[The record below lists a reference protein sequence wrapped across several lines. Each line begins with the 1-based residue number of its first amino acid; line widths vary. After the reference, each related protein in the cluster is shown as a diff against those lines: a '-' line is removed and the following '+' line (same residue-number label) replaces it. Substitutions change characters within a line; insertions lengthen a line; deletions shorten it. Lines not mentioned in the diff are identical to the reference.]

1 MWLHVNVL
9 SVERKPCPIDETS
22 WGTETSGCATMSY
35 MTLDERILP
44 HHERRSSSFEY
55 INGIARPT
63 VTHWPKGRLND
74 WMVSIQFVSV
84 DPVYGLARTCDRSGY
99 IRVFQNSTG
108 ETPEFLERTLQ
119 IQGQCFMST
128 VKVQASNT
136 VCPWC
141 VDDSQTTTTT
151 TVTPA
156 PPSTTFSPFFGTSN
170 NTSLLIGMLIL
181 AFFSLLALTSTTV
194 LLCVYISDRKKPEFF
209 DMPLPQANST
219 VLGGRSSDTGLFT
232 TKSSS
237 ERWTEY
243 GCEPWSSFQPFNID
257 STYNP
262 PRETTCV
269 YKVTHREDDESSDSG
284 NASL

>member
-1 MWLHVNVL
+1 MKYFKIFQKNNGTVFPPFFCKIHKNSNRKTRFWYLIEYFYFISNLLAKNPIKNWIL
-9 SVERKPCPIDETS
+9 S
-22 WGTETSGCATMSY
+22 
-35 MTLDERILP
+35 LIL
-44 HHERRSSSFEY
+44 
-55 INGIARPT
+55 
-63 VTHWPKGRLND
+63 
-74 WMVSIQFVSV
+74 
-84 DPVYGLARTCDRSGY
+84 
-99 IRVFQNSTG
+99 FQN
-108 ETPEFLERTLQ
+108 PQNFQ

-219 VLGGRSSDTGLFT
+219 VLGGR
-232 TKSSS
+232 
-237 ERWTEY
+237 R
-243 GCEPWSSFQPFNID
+243 
-257 STYNP
+257 
-262 PRETTCV
+262 
-269 YKVTHREDDESSDSG
+269 
-284 NASL
+284 